1 MQFRILRNYAIY
13 LFTSITLLNCGS
25 TEENSIEQTA
35 GTVKVNGS
43 DTLIFAELL
52 TRDAKLSGDEFKKI
66 QSKFRTNRNKYNKDK
81 TDFASLLKVVEVYI
95 YEARVT
101 GEHPHYYS
109 AALNTLNWM
118 LNQESS
124 LTKDQKFNSLF
135 YKATV
140 LLSQHRFNEALET
153 GKEALEL
160 NDFNSGIY
168 GVLVDANVEIGNY
181 EEAVKMADKMIE
193 IRPDLR
199 SYSRISYLREIYGD
213 VKGAKSAMIG
223 AVKTGDPI
231 SEYTCWGLKT
241 LGEIYESE
249 GELDSAATCYE
260 ITLERRPNY
269 PFGIAGLAKIQAK
282 KGNTEEA
289 LKLYN
294 EALEILPEIGFNI
307 DVANLKMKQGKL
319 ENKEATINEIE
330 TMFKEDI
337 ESGHNMDLEYANFLY
352 TFKDDYDAALALAL
366 KEHKNRAN
374 NIDVNKTLA
383 FIYYGKK
390 DIKNADKH
398 LKVAMATGKK
408 DAELFYL
415 KGLIENDNKLIEK
428 SLAMNPYQSH
438 QFLKEKK

>member
-1 MQFRILRNYAIY
+1 MQFKLLRNYSIF
-13 LFTSITLLNCGS
+13 LVTSILLLNCD
-25 TEENSIEQTA
+25 TDKETKTIETQKT
-35 GTVKVNGS
+35 TKVNGS

-52 TRDAKLSGDEFKKI
+52 TRDTKLSGDEFKKI
-66 QSKFRTNRNKYNKDK
+66 QSKFRSSRNKFNKDNK
-81 TDFASLLKVVEVYI
+81 DFASLLKVVEVYV

-118 LNQESS
+118 LNKDSS
-124 LTKDQKFNSLF
+124 LTKDQKFSALF

-140 LLSQHRFNEALET
+140 LLSQHKFNEALKT
-153 GKEALEL
+153 GEEALKL
-160 NDFNSGIY
+160 NNFNSGIY

-181 EEAVKMADKMIE
+181 DEAVKMADKMIE

-213 VKGAKSAMIG
+213 IVGAKKAMIS

-249 GELDSAATCYE
+249 GKLDSAATSYE
-260 ITLERRPNY
+260 ITLERRANY
-269 PFGIAGLAKIQAK
+269 PFGIAGLGRIEAK
-282 KGNTEEA
+282 KGNTEKA
-289 LKLYN
+289 LELYK

-319 ENKEATINEIE
+319 ENKEATINKIE

-352 TFKDDYDAALALAL
+352 TFKNDYDGALELAL
-366 KEHKNRAN
+366 KEHKNRTN

-383 FIYYGKK
+383 FIYFGKQ
-390 DIKNADKH
+390 DLENAAKH
-398 LKVAMATGKK
+398 LKVAMTTGKQ
-408 DAELFYL
+408 DAELFYM
-415 KGLIENDNKLIEK
+415 KGLIEKDNALIEK
-428 SLAMNPYQSH
+428 SLAINPYQSH
-438 QFLKEKK
+438 KFLRGKN